1 MNKQHFEGLQ
11 KKSEEN
17 ALWKHCFKD
26 HDGNIQ
32 KFEMCV
38 LDRVRGDATKRQIL
52 EAVRLQNAPA
62 ETSMNS
68 RGEWNTARVPRIQI
82 NTDVR

>member
-1 MNKQHFEGLQ
+1 
-11 KKSEEN
+11 
-17 ALWKHCFKD
+17 
-26 HDGNIQ
+26 
-32 KFEMCV
+32 MCV